1 MEFRASEGRGFQ
13 PRRTDARNLTC
24 CKCWDAI
31 CGGAEAPPF
40 QSVSQQF
47 FSKLRAASLPI
58 LLGGPPGR
66 AGAAAQPPGRSLSGS
81 RGLQA
86 NAAWSE
92 PGR

>member
-47 FSKLRAASLPI
+47 FSTLFD
-58 LLGGPPGR
+58 
-66 AGAAAQPPGRSLSGS
+66 
-81 RGLQA
+81 
-86 NAAWSE
+86 
-92 PGR
+92 